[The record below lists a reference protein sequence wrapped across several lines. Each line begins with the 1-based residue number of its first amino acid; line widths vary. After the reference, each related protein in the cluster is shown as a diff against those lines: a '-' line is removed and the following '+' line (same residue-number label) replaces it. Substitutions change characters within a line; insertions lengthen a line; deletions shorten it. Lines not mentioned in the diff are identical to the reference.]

1 MVRKIQLCALILFTF
16 LFSASVLASP
26 VDKILNA
33 NPDFNSAIISIS
45 VKDEDGVVLYE
56 KNSKTLVHPASTLKL
71 ITSAGVIDFLGKDYE
86 FNTVIYKKL
95 SKTYLKLSG
104 DPLFSYQD
112 MLQLA
117 DQYKSRNTNIPKTIT
132 VDDNIVDKIPFGI
145 GWQWDDNANIHFPQL
160 SPYVVNRNLFALKA
174 RIGPRNTVVLESTRE
189 YKENIVNKLHFGN
202 STNIQAERNLF
213 DEKMPIVLTGM
224 VNSNQTIYVPAK
236 NPQKFFNN
244 LFSVA
249 FGSKIKFKSGNLPKF
264 SKQEALVS
272 HSLSDVMKQIN
283 TYSDNLAAELLLKT
297 AGAVKTNTTGTTLG
311 GLEIV
316 ENYYSSK
323 GVDFN
328 SIQLVDASGVSMN
341 DYVTS
346 DFMTDALIVINNSRH
361 ADFIKSSMSDG
372 LNGTFKGR
380 LMEFNGKLKVKTG
393 TLANT
398 SSVVGFMT
406 TTSGKKLV
414 FSIILDNLPKNVNPK
429 DFENKII
436 RAINSL

>member
-16 LFSASVLASP
+16 LFSASVFANP

-104 DPLFSYQD
+104 DPLLSYQD

-174 RIGPRNTVVLESTRE
+174 RIAPRNTVVLESTRE

-202 STNIQAERNLF
+202 STNI
-213 DEKMPIVLTGM
+213 EKM
-224 VNSNQTIYVPAK
+224 
-236 NPQKFFNN
+236 
-244 LFSVA
+244 
-249 FGSKIKFKSGNLPKF
+249 
-264 SKQEALVS
+264 
-272 HSLSDVMKQIN
+272 
-283 TYSDNLAAELLLKT
+283 
-297 AGAVKTNTTGTTLG
+297 
-311 GLEIV
+311 
-316 ENYYSSK
+316 
-323 GVDFN
+323 
-328 SIQLVDASGVSMN
+328 
-341 DYVTS
+341 
-346 DFMTDALIVINNSRH
+346 
-361 ADFIKSSMSDG
+361 
-372 LNGTFKGR
+372 
-380 LMEFNGKLKVKTG
+380 
-393 TLANT
+393 
-398 SSVVGFMT
+398 
-406 TTSGKKLV
+406 
-414 FSIILDNLPKNVNPK
+414 
-429 DFENKII
+429 
-436 RAINSL
+436 